1 MYDPDEK
8 SMKTSF
14 GEGVGSST
22 SPPQL
27 FTSLSR
33 PRPAVLQREL
43 DGARRRAD
51 APEVPVAAARG
62 DEAALRLEGHAPDL
76 SSELSD
82 E

>member
-1 MYDPDEK
+1 M
-8 SMKTSF
+8 
-14 GEGVGSST
+14 
-22 SPPQL
+22 
-27 FTSLSR
+27 
-33 PRPAVLQREL
+33 LQREL

-82 E
+82 EHQSRKS